1 MTAAEATFKERYL
14 ACHAGRLAECESRLA
29 AIAGAPGGS
38 LGESCSLT
46 LKAGGKR
53 LRPLLV
59 FLAARD
65 DSGNPASGDQL
76 LAAAAAVELVHMAT
90 LVHDDVLDGAGLRRG
105 MPTLYATYGGAV
117 STAAGDYLFSS
128 AFEILSDAGSSE
140 AISLLARA
148 SLDLSQG
155 ELLQMRQAGD
165 LGLTQQDYEQR
176 CALKTGSL
184 FAVAGCLGAL
194 LSGCADETFAALGR
208 YGRYLGL
215 AFQIA
220 DDILDFT
227 GDTGETGK
235 LVGTDLKDGTVNLPL
250 IRALALDPSLGGICS
265 RILDGPDDG
274 LVNEACAI
282 VKGSGALE
290 QASAEAARCVTLA
303 REALAGID
311 EIDTKPLGMIAEIA
325 ANRKV

>member
-1 MTAAEATFKERYL
+1 MTAAEVTFKEKYL
-14 ACHAGRLAECESRLA
+14 ARHAGRLAACESRLA
-29 AIAGAPGGS
+29 AIASAPGGS

-65 DSGNPASGDQL
+65 EGNNQASGDQL

-105 MPTLYATYGGAV
+105 IPTLFAKYGGGV

-128 AFEILSDAGSSE
+128 AFQTLSEAGAPE
-140 AISLLARA
+140 AISLLART

-165 LGLTQQDYEQR
+165 LSLTQQDYEQR

-184 FAVAGCLGAL
+184 FAAACCLGAL
-194 LSGCADETFAALGR
+194 LSGCSDETFAALGH
-208 YGRYLGL
+208 YGRCLGL

-227 GDTGETGK
+227 GETGKTGK

-250 IRALALDPSLGGICS
+250 IRALALDPSLGSICS
-265 RILDGPDDG
+265 RILDGPDDR
-274 LVNEACAI
+274 LIDEACGI

-290 QASAEAARCVTLA
+290 QASAEAARCVSLA

-311 EIDTKPLGMIAEIA
+311 EVDTEPLSMIAEIA